1 MKRNTMFKG
10 ALLLVAIV
18 WGGGFPITKIALD
31 SGMEPNAIMTVRF
44 LIASLLIFIY
54 LFATKARITKAEAKL
69 GLMGGILLGLAFS
82 FQTVGL
88 KYTTPAKNA
97 FITGAYVVL
106 VPFLLWIMTKK
117 RPKAIVY
124 ISSLLCFIGIGL
136 LSLDNG
142 ELGMKYGDLLTLISA
157 VFFALQI
164 SVIGANIGDQNP
176 LVINAFQMLSGGLLT
191 LVLNICFENFS
202 IVTVRMTTLQMGAVG
217 FLIIFNT
224 LFAYVMQTIAQK
236 YVASSTAA
244 LILSTEILFGA
255 LTSVI
260 FMGEHITIKAILG
273 GVLIFAAVLLSES
286 DYDFDKFF
294 TKQLKE

>member
-1 MKRNTMFKG
+1 MKKNTMFKG
-10 ALLLVAIV
+10 ALFLVAIV

-31 SGMEPNAIMTVRF
+31 SGMAPNAIMAVRF
-44 LIASLLIFIY
+44 LISSLLIF
-54 LFATKARITKAEAKL
+54 LFLFFKKAKMTKADAKL
-69 GLMGGILLGLAFS
+69 GLMAGVILGLAFS

-88 KYTTPAKNA
+88 KYTTPSKNA

-106 VPFLLWIMTKK
+106 VPFLLWLMTKK

-142 ELGMKYGDLLTLISA
+142 EIGMKYGDLLTLVSA

-164 SVIGANIGDQNP
+164 SVIGANIGDKDP
-176 LVINAFQMLSGGLLT
+176 LVINAFQMLSGGILT
-191 LVLNICFENFS
+191 LILNICFENFS
-202 IVTVRMTTLQMGAVG
+202 IVTVRMTGIQVAAVG

-224 LFAYVMQTIAQK
+224 LFAYVVQTIAQK
-236 YVASSTAA
+236 YVSSSTAA

-260 FMGEHITIKAILG
+260 FMGEHITTRAILG
-273 GVLIFAAVLLSES
+273 GVLIFVAVLLSES
-286 DYDFDKFF
+286 DYNLDKILE
-294 TKQLKE
+294 K

>member
-1 MKRNTMFKG
+1 MKKNTMFKG
-10 ALLLVAIV
+10 ALFLVAIV

-31 SGMEPNAIMTVRF
+31 SGMAPNAIMAVRF
-44 LIASLLIFIY
+44 LISSLLIF
-54 LFATKARITKAEAKL
+54 LFLFFKKAKMTKADAKL
-69 GLMGGILLGLAFS
+69 GLMAGVILGLAFS

-88 KYTTPAKNA
+88 KYTTPSKNA

-106 VPFLLWIMTKK
+106 VPFLLWLMTKK

-142 ELGMKYGDLLTLISA
+142 EIGMKYGDLLTLVSA

-164 SVIGANIGDQNP
+164 SVIGANIGDKDP
-176 LVINAFQMLSGGLLT
+176 LVINAFQMLSGGILT
-191 LVLNICFENFS
+191 LILNICFENFS
-202 IVTVRMTTLQMGAVG
+202 IVTVRMTGIQVAAAG

-224 LFAYVMQTIAQK
+224 LFAYVVQTIAQK
-236 YVASSTAA
+236 YVSSSTAA

-260 FMGEHITIKAILG
+260 FMGEHITTRAILG
-273 GVLIFAAVLLSES
+273 GVLIFVAVLLSES
-286 DYDFDKFF
+286 DYNLDKILG
-294 TKQLKE
+294 K

>member
-1 MKRNTMFKG
+1 MKKNTMFKG
-10 ALLLVAIV
+10 ALFLVAIV

-31 SGMEPNAIMTVRF
+31 SGMAPNAIMAVRF
-44 LIASLLIFIY
+44 LISSLLIF
-54 LFATKARITKAEAKL
+54 LFLFFKKAKMTKADAKL
-69 GLMGGILLGLAFS
+69 GLMAGVILGLAFS

-88 KYTTPAKNA
+88 KYTTPSKNA

-106 VPFLLWIMTKK
+106 VPFLLWLMTKK

-142 ELGMKYGDLLTLISA
+142 EIGMKYGDLLTLVSA

-164 SVIGANIGDQNP
+164 SVIGANIGDKDP
-176 LVINAFQMLSGGLLT
+176 LVINAFQMLSGGILT
-191 LVLNICFENFS
+191 LILNICFENFS
-202 IVTVRMTTLQMGAVG
+202 IVTVRMTGIQVAAVG

-224 LFAYVMQTIAQK
+224 LFAYVVQTIAQK
-236 YVASSTAA
+236 YVSSSTAA

-260 FMGEHITIKAILG
+260 FMGEHITTRAILG
-273 GVLIFAAVLLSES
+273 GVLIFVAVLLSES
-286 DYDFDKFF
+286 DYNLDKILG
-294 TKQLKE
+294 K

>member
-1 MKRNTMFKG
+1 MKKNTMFKG
-10 ALLLVAIV
+10 ALFLVAIV

-31 SGMEPNAIMTVRF
+31 SGMAPNAIMAVRF
-44 LIASLLIFIY
+44 LISSLLNF
-54 LFATKARITKAEAKL
+54 LFLFFKKAKMTKADTEL
-69 GLMGGILLGLAFS
+69 GLLEGVILGLAFS

-88 KYTTPAKNA
+88 KYTTPSKNA

-106 VPFLLWIMTKK
+106 VPFLLWLMTKK

-142 ELGMKYGDLLTLISA
+142 EIGMKYGDLLTLVSA

-164 SVIGANIGDQNP
+164 SVIGANIGDKDP
-176 LVINAFQMLSGGLLT
+176 LVINAFQMLSGGILT
-191 LVLNICFENFS
+191 LILNICFENFS
-202 IVTVRMTTLQMGAVG
+202 IVTVRMTGIQVAAVG

-224 LFAYVMQTIAQK
+224 LFAYVVQTIAQK
-236 YVASSTAA
+236 YVSSSTAA

-260 FMGEHITIKAILG
+260 FMGEHITTRAILG
-273 GVLIFAAVLLSES
+273 GVLIFVAVLLSES
-286 DYDFDKFF
+286 DYNLDKILG
-294 TKQLKE
+294 K